1 MNAPGTVCARC
12 AKIVSAPSSLCF
24 NTNPNRSSAAT
35 AVFPVPAVPVGCI
48 RNPTPVHI
56 ANWILGLGHT
66 CEAQMRASEAQTHA
80 NANAQTQARRPRAS
94 RSRAG
99 CLSCRERKKK
109 CDETH
114 PRCSDCRRLNL
125 PCRWWSRSPISGS
138 GSVSELDRQSPSQG
152 VPLSDTATAAPST
165 SPPREGW
172 IAPSDQR
179 ASSSPSG
186 SASVSAAGHGTFGSD
201 IDWPA
206 QMEMVV
212 TPVASPGGDMP
223 YLDNEEDRSL
233 FNHYLHT
240 VARALSR
247 AANTDSAGNPFL
259 TTLVPM
265 AAASD
270 TLTSVLLGLSG
281 CHWRRVYPGIWKRAL
296 ARQGRGL

>member
-1 MNAPGTVCARC
+1 MAAR
-12 AKIVSAPSSLCF
+12 S
-24 NTNPNRSSAAT
+24 
-35 AVFPVPAVPVGCI
+35 
-48 RNPTPVHI
+48 
-56 ANWILGLGHT
+56 
-66 CEAQMRASEAQTHA
+66 SEAQT
-80 NANAQTQARRPRAS
+80 QTQTQTQVRRPRAS

-99 CLSCRERKKK
+99 CLSCKERKKK
-109 CDETH
+109 CDETR

-125 PCRWWSRSPISGS
+125 PCRWWSRSPVS

-152 VPLSDTATAAPST
+152 VPISDTASAP
-165 SPPREGW
+165 
-172 IAPSDQR
+172 
-179 ASSSPSG
+179 PSG
-186 SASVSAAGHGTFGSD
+186 SASGSASASAAGHGSN
-201 IDWPA
+201 IDWPV

-212 TPVASPGGDMP
+212 TPVASPGRDMP

-247 AANTDSAGNPFL
+247 TANTNSADNPFL

-296 ARQGRGL
+296 A